1 MEYKYRFLNAEE
13 YPILDVLF
21 EVQGFG
27 PVPDPKLS
35 SIAVAQDDMG
45 IIKGVL
51 VMQLVPHVEPGWIA
65 EESRGGVN
73 METMIRMVEKCAKDL
88 GCKAVVTTESPI
100 ASVNRLCE
108 INGMTRYAGAVYAKR
123 IGV

>member
-1 MEYKYRFLNAEE
+1 MEYKYRFLSAEE
-13 YPILDVLF
+13 YPILDALF

-35 SIAVAQDDMG
+35 AIAVAQDDKG

-51 VMQLVPHVEPGWIA
+51 AMQLIPHVEPGWIA

-73 METMIRMVEKCAKDL
+73 METMIHMVEKCAKDL
-88 GCKAVVTTESPI
+88 GCNVVVTTESPI
-100 ASVNRLCE
+100 ENVNRLCE
-108 INGMTRYAGAVYAKR
+108 INGMTKYAGGVYAKR
-123 IGV
+123 IEV